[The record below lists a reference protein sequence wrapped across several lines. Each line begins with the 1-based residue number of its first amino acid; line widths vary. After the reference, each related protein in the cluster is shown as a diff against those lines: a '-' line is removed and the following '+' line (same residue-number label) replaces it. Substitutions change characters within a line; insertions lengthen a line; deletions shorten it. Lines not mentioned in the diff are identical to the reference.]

1 MSKIAFITDTHFSVK
16 DGKSYMH
23 DFFAKFFTE
32 CFFPIL
38 QEHVIDTV
46 VHLGDCFDRRKNIDF
61 YSLKR
66 AKEYFFDPMAKAGIF
81 AHILVGNHDI
91 ALRNSLEINS
101 VELLLAEYPNI
112 NPISKPSYLELGNTK
127 FLMLPWICTD
137 NYAAS
142 MELIKDQGADFICSH
157 AELKGFQM
165 YRGVESHEGYDTGIF
180 AGYEHVFSGH
190 YHHRSS
196 KGNITYLGAPY
207 EMTWSDY
214 NDPRGFH
221 IFDTNTHELTFIEN
235 PFTMYERIV
244 YTDATPAKF
253 DFDTMKDKF
262 VKIVVENKT
271 NFYAYEQFLD
281 RALASGAI
289 DVKIVDNFTD
299 MSSEE
304 MDESVDIEDTQ
315 SILRHYVESAE
326 VDVDRTKL
334 ASYMSSL
341 YIEALNTKL

>member
-1 MSKIAFITDTHFSVK
+1 MSKIALITDTHFSVK

-23 DFFAKFFTE
+23 DFFDKFYSE
-32 CFFPIL
+32 CFFPTL
-38 QEHVIDTV
+38 EQHGVKTV
-46 VHLGDCFDRRKNIDF
+46 LHLGDCFDRRKNIDF

-66 AKEYFFDPMAKAGIF
+66 AKEYFFSPMYARGIQ

-101 VELLLAEYPNI
+101 TSLLLTEYPNI
-112 NPISKPSYLELGNTK
+112 TPIAEPSYLALDGTR

-137 NYAAS
+137 NYAKS
-142 MELIKDQGADFICSH
+142 MEMIKDQNAAFICGH
-157 AELKGFQM
+157 LEMQGFQM
-165 YRGVESHEGYDTGIF
+165 YRGVESHEGFETTLFD
-180 AGYEHVFSGH
+180 GYARVFSGH
-190 YHHRSS
+190 YHHRST

-221 IFDTNTHELTFIEN
+221 IFDTETHELTFIKN
-235 PFTMYERIV
+235 PFTLYERVV
-244 YTDATPAKF
+244 YDDSTPANF
-253 DFDTMKDKF
+253 DFESLNSKF
-262 VKIVVENKT
+262 VKIVVESKT

-281 RALASGAI
+281 KTLAAGAL
-289 DVKIVDNFTD
+289 DVKIVDNFSE
-299 MSSEE
+299 MSADE
-304 MDESVDIEDTQ
+304 MSESVNIEDTQ
-315 SILRHYVESAE
+315 SILRHYVETAE

-334 ASYMSSL
+334 AAYMTSL